1 MERGI
6 CPRKED
12 TQMGITS
19 SNKVVDRSEI
29 GCDGVFQVTLALT
42 AAPDIIENPTDIV
55 LVLDRSGSMAGV
67 PLAALKEGAD
77 SFIDI
82 IQQATDDG
90 SGSGNLGSGTRMG
103 VVSFSSTA
111 VADTS
116 LTVSVAELKEAVNA
130 LTAGG
135 STNHGDAFA
144 KATQLLETGVNPA
157 KVMVLFTD
165 GNTTAGPPPA
175 PIAAQARDKGIII
188 YCIGLVGADGLDVS
202 ALNDWATDPDSVHVA
217 IAPTPADLE
226 QIFAELAANLTK
238 PGATNLKIVEQL
250 NPDFEIVDIMTP
262 AKGSVEQQSDTQL
275 TWRMDSLGVSGVESA
290 TLAFQVRHRGVS
302 GGVKKVNQSI
312 QYSDAQGNVVKFPDP
327 TVEVQCDLVVCAEP
341 CPTPV
346 DVVAEGCSD
355 SVVVDVGDVQLE
367 SQGRI
372 LEMEVTVKNVCPHRR
387 VALGVILK
395 EVGPDGK
402 KEPRGIKVFTIPA
415 HSQPGCRDV
424 RVKCIRFAV
433 PEDVSLWG
441 NSLCDDR
448 RFQVQLIVHEM
459 DWEYHCP

>member
-1 MERGI
+1 
-6 CPRKED
+6 
-12 TQMGITS
+12 MGITS
-19 SNKVVDRSEI
+19 SNKVVDRSEVS
-29 GCDGVFQVTLALT
+29 CDGEFQVTLALT

-55 LVLDRSGSMAGV
+55 LVLDRSGSMSGV
-67 PLAALKEGAD
+67 PLAAMKEGSD
-77 SFIDI
+77 TFIDI

-90 SGSGNLGSGTRMG
+90 SGSGDLGSGTRMG
-103 VVSFSSTA
+103 VVSFSSSAVVDAPLTA
-111 VADTS
+111 S
-116 LTVSVAELKEAVNA
+116 VSQLKGAVDA

-144 KATQLLETGVNPA
+144 TATQLLETGTNPV

-202 ALNDWATDPDSVHVA
+202 ALNNWATDPDSVHVA

-226 QIFAELAANLTK
+226 AIFAELAANLTK
-238 PGATNLKIVEQL
+238 PGATDLKIVEQL
-250 NPDFEIVDIMTP
+250 NPDFEIVNIVTP

-275 TWRMDSLGVSGVESA
+275 TWKMDSLGVSGVESA
-290 TLAFQVRHRGVS
+290 TLAFRVRHRGVT

-312 QYSDAQGNVVKFPDP
+312 QYSDAQGNLVDFPDP
-327 TVEVQCDLVVCAEP
+327 TVNVKCDQVVCAEP

-355 SVVVDVGDVQLE
+355 TVVVDVGDVQLGA
-367 SQGRI
+367 QGRI
-372 LEMEVTVKNVCPHRR
+372 IQLEVTVKDVCPNRR
-387 VALGVILK
+387 VALGVMLE

-402 KEPRGIKVFTIPA
+402 TEPRGFKAYTIPA
-415 HSQPGCRDV
+415 HTQPGCRDV
-424 RVKCIRFAV
+424 QVQCIRFVV

-441 NSLCDDR
+441 KSLCDTR
-448 RFQVQLIVHEM
+448 RFQVQLIAQEM
-459 DWEYHCP
+459 DWEFRCP